1 MAVTD
6 RIDAMASPLC
16 DRIGVELLDVEYEGG
31 VLRLVVDHPDGVS
44 MEAIAE
50 VTREV
55 SRAIDHEDP
64 IPGSFTLE
72 VTSPGLERPL
82 KRPAHFERAVGSE
95 VAVKT
100 IPGIDGDRRV
110 SGVLETTDVDGI
122 GVRLADGSSRTL
134 RHDEILKARTVFVW
148 TPEPKSVRKV
158 KDRGGVDASGRKVGS

>member
-6 RIDAMASPLC
+6 RIDAMVSPLC

-72 VTSPGLERPL
+72 VTSPGLECPL
-82 KRPAHFERAVGSE
+82 KRPAHFERVVGSE

-110 SGVLETTDVDGI
+110 SGVLETADVDGI
-122 GVRLADGSSRTL
+122 GVRLADGSCRTL
-134 RHDEILKARTVFVW
+134 RHDEILKASTVFVW
-148 TPEPKSVRKV
+148 TPEPKSVRKG
-158 KDRGGVDASGRKVGS
+158 KDRGGVDAPGRKVGS

>member
-6 RIDAMASPLC
+6 RIDAMAAPLC

-50 VTREV
+50 VTREI

-82 KRPAHFERAVGSE
+82 KRLAHFERAVGSE

-110 SGVLETTDVDGI
+110 SGILETADVDGI
-122 GVRLADGSSRTL
+122 GVRLADGSCRTL

>member
-82 KRPAHFERAVGSE
+82 KRPPTSSGRSAVRSRSRPSRGSMATVGSP
-95 VAVKT
+95 ASW
-100 IPGIDGDRRV
+100 RRP
-110 SGVLETTDVDGI
+110 T
-122 GVRLADGSSRTL
+122 
-134 RHDEILKARTVFVW
+134 
-148 TPEPKSVRKV
+148 
-158 KDRGGVDASGRKVGS
+158 

>member
-82 KRPAHFERAVGSE
+82 KRLAHFERAVGSE

-110 SGVLETTDVDGI
+110 SGILETADVDGI
-122 GVRLADGSSRTL
+122 GVRLADGSCRTL

>member
-100 IPGIDGDRRV
+100 TPGIDGDRRV
-110 SGVLETTDVDGI
+110 SGVLETVDVDGI
-122 GVRLADGSSRTL
+122 GVRLADGSCRTL

-148 TPEPKSVRKV
+148 TPESKSVRKG
-158 KDRGGVDASGRKVGS
+158 KDRGGVDAPGRKVGS

>member
-55 SRAIDHEDP
+55 SRAIDHKDP

-72 VTSPGLERPL
+72 VSSPGLDRPL

-110 SGVLETTDVDGI
+110 SGVLETADVDGI
-122 GVRLADGSSRTL
+122 GVRLADGSCRTL
-134 RHDEILKARTVFVW
+134 RHDEILKARTVYVW
-148 TPEPKSVRKV
+148 NPEPKSVRKG
-158 KDRGGVDASGRKVGS
+158 KDRGGVDAPGKKVGL

>member
-72 VTSPGLERPL
+72 VSSPGLDRPL

-110 SGVLETTDVDGI
+110 SGVLETADVDGI
-122 GVRLADGSSRTL
+122 GVRLADGACRTL

-148 TPEPKSVRKV
+148 TPEPKSVRKGN
-158 KDRGGVDASGRKVGS
+158 DRGGVDAPGRKVGS

>member
-16 DRIGVELLDVEYEGG
+16 NRIGVELLDVEYEGG

-110 SGVLETTDVDGI
+110 SGVLETADVDGI
-122 GVRLADGSSRTL
+122 GVRLVDGSCRTL
-134 RHDEILKARTVFVW
+134 RHDEILKAHTVFVW
-148 TPEPKSVRKV
+148 TPEPKSVCKG
-158 KDRGGVDASGRKVGS
+158 KDRGGVDAPGRKVGS

>member
-110 SGVLETTDVDGI
+110 SGILETADVDGI
-122 GVRLADGSSRTL
+122 GVRLADGSCRTL

>member
-110 SGVLETTDVDGI
+110 SGVLEAADVDGI
-122 GVRLADGSSRTL
+122 GVRLADGSCRTL
-134 RHDEILKARTVFVW
+134 SHDEILKAHTVFVW
-148 TPEPKSVRKV
+148 TPEPKSVRKG
-158 KDRGGVDASGRKVGS
+158 KHRGGVYAPGRKVGS

>member
-72 VTSPGLERPL
+72 VTSPGLERP
-82 KRPAHFERAVGSE
+82 
-95 VAVKT
+95 
-100 IPGIDGDRRV
+100 
-110 SGVLETTDVDGI
+110 
-122 GVRLADGSSRTL
+122 
-134 RHDEILKARTVFVW
+134 
-148 TPEPKSVRKV
+148 
-158 KDRGGVDASGRKVGS
+158 

>member
-82 KRPAHFERAVGSE
+82 KRPAHFERTVGSE
-95 VAVKT
+95 IAVKT

-110 SGVLETTDVDGI
+110 SGVLEAADVDGI
-122 GVRLADGSSRTL
+122 GVRLADGSCRTL

>member
-110 SGVLETTDVDGI
+110 SGVLETADVDGI
-122 GVRLADGSSRTL
+122 GVRLADGSCCAL

-148 TPEPKSVRKV
+148 TPEPKSVRKG
-158 KDRGGVDASGRKVGS
+158 KERGGVDAPGRKVGS